1 MRPHLLRPGI
11 QTPLALTVLDEGV
24 LSVFSLGLN
33 FALIRMW
40 PPAFFGAFIF
50 ILSLGL
56 LFYSLQSSLF
66 TTQLAVLRPRARE
79 EGKEQELL
87 ATLWTGNI
95 ALTGALAIATL
106 MGAALLAQGLP
117 RFLPLAAA
125 LFVAGALLREYVR
138 SLVFSEF
145 RPGLAL
151 ATDLAYVAIAGA
163 SLAVL
168 NGQNNLQIDQVLLV
182 LAGASFTAGVPV
194 MLVRRVCFCLRCDR
208 AVRTRYGAIWRN
220 QSRWAVA
227 GAVMHEAMDRAHV
240 FVVATFFG
248 AAAVGILQA
257 GEMLFRPLGLLLQ
270 AWERIAKP
278 AFAKL
283 AAARDVASAR
293 LMMVASLT
301 SGVVGAAVLFVALWA
316 AWPLIEDHL
325 YGRKYGGIGWIV
337 MLWGVAAVLRL
348 ASQVLNV
355 ELQGFA
361 RFGELSAV
369 SAAASLSVLLLLAIT
384 TLGGNYPL
392 SILAIAAGHLVAF
405 VLMAAIIAR
414 FYRAMAAD
422 VISASAVAYLPPWLP
437 MRRAPAPV
445 ALKSARG

>member
-1 MRPHLLRPGI
+1 
-11 QTPLALTVLDEGV
+11 
-24 LSVFSLGLN
+24 
-33 FALIRMW
+33 
-40 PPAFFGAFIF
+40 
-50 ILSLGL
+50 
-56 LFYSLQSSLF
+56 
-66 TTQLAVLRPRARE
+66 
-79 EGKEQELL
+79 
-87 ATLWTGNI
+87 
-95 ALTGALAIATL
+95 
-106 MGAALLAQGLP
+106 
-117 RFLPLAAA
+117 
-125 LFVAGALLREYVR
+125 VAGALLREYVR